1 MIASVVMMR
10 ISVMP
15 KCIYRMGDSCVTS
28 WMWSRW
34 PMMIAMPSVSVDVTI
49 VSCSIIAMTIYCC
62 ARIGSWSMRIW
73 VVTGIMVA
81 SMVITS
87 MMTISGIQF
96 CGIVFRR
103 IASMLRISNLV
114 Y

>member
-10 ISVMP
+10 ITVMS
-15 KCIYRMGDSCVTS
+15 KCICDMGDSCVTS
-28 WMWSRW
+28 CMWSRW
-34 PMMIAMPSVSVDVTI
+34 PMMIAMTSVSVDVTI
-49 VSCSIIAMTIYCC
+49 VSCTIGVTVYCC

-81 SMVITS
+81 TMVITR

-103 IASMLRISNLV
+103 IARMMRIRNLV